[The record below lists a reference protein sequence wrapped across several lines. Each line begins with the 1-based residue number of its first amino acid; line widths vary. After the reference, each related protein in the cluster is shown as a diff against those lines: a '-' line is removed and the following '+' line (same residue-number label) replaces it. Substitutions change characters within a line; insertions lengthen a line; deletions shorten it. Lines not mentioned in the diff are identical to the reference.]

1 MRTFVLFNPK
11 AGPAELAAAVRARLE
26 ARPGVTVCQPA
37 APGDVAGCV
46 AEAVRGGYETL
57 VAAGGDGTVHAV
69 VNALAPDFGRCRL
82 AVLPLGT
89 GNDLCR
95 TLAVPE
101 DALEALEA
109 LDAGR
114 ERRLDLMRV
123 ETGGRAWYAVN
134 TASGGFSGQLHEAL
148 SDGLKA
154 TWGPLAYL
162 LGAVSVLPDLT
173 GYRTTLALDGG
184 PAERVEALNII
195 VANGR
200 YAAGGWRVASRANP
214 EDGLL
219 DVVVV
224 RNGPLLDLT
233 GVGARLVA
241 GDYLDSDAV
250 WHARA
255 RGVRVASEPGM
266 WFSIDGELATHEP
279 VAFTAVPAA
288 LRVLVGRDYQPDPA
302 AAEGAA

>member
-1 MRTFVLFNPK
+1 MRTFVVFNPK
-11 AGPAELAAAVRARLE
+11 AGSAHLVDAVRARLE
-26 ARPGVTVCQPA
+26 SRPGVTLCQPE
-37 APGDVAGCV
+37 APGDVTGCV
-46 AEAVRGGYETL
+46 AAAVRGGCNTL
-57 VAAGGDGTVHAV
+57 VAAGGDGTVNAV

-95 TLAVPE
+95 TLAIPE
-101 DALEALEA
+101 DALEV

-123 ETGGRAWYAVN
+123 ETAGRSWYAVN
-134 TASGGFSGQLHEAL
+134 AASGGFSGQLHEAM
-148 SDGLKA
+148 SDDLKA

-162 LGAVSVLPDLT
+162 LGAVGVLPDLT
-173 GYRTTLALDGG
+173 GYHTTLALDGG
-184 PAERVEALNII
+184 PAQRVEALNII

-200 YAAGGWRVASRANP
+200 YAAGGWRVASRADP

-224 RNGPLLDLT
+224 RDGPLLDLT
-233 GVGARLVA
+233 AVAARLVA

-250 WHARA
+250 WHGRA
-255 RGVRVASEPGM
+255 RSVRVASEPGM
-266 WFSIDGELATHEP
+266 WFSVDGEAVTSQPLT
-279 VAFTAVPAA
+279 FTAVPGA
-288 LRVLVGRDYQPDPA
+288 LRVLVGPDYQA
-302 AAEGAA
+302 GGG